1 MYVCT
6 YHIELKSR
14 IKNENFREIIITKKF
29 RENWFRGKN
38 ILHYFSFYYYPSM
51 NTYQSPV
58 FQVDG
63 DILLIITVI
72 LSKRSGGMRKTV
84 SFSFFSF
91 IKDRPPGSENGLRS
105 HSRRDFQPVKKYKK
119 KKKVLYILFGS
130 LSLLLTRTKD
140 WVFLM
145 CVKALKNK
153 REKICLNP
161 WILSISFIGLHP

>member
-14 IKNENFREIIITKKF
+14 IKNENFREIIFTKKF

-130 LSLLLTRTKD
+130 LSLLLMRTKD
-140 WVFLM
+140 WVFFNV
-145 CVKALKNK
+145 CK
-153 REKICLNP
+153 RP
-161 WILSISFIGLHP
+161 QT